1 MFFMLMN
8 LLVAVKHSS
17 CIFTLQLLI
26 NISVFTIPLA
36 SFFYV

>member
-8 LLVAVKHSS
+8 LLVAVKRSS
-17 CIFTLQLLI
+17 CIFTSQLLI
-26 NISVFTIPLA
+26 NISVLTIPLA